1 MVNAYVLAV
10 LIVMISCTGTKKN
23 TYSGS
28 DCGIHFGMRIKKG
41 SLNTPVT
48 FLLTN
53 PNPFDVEITRPDCMA
68 GTNIG
73 LYNQAGAPAPVGSK
87 INVDFSCLKKFIR
100 LPAHDSVEIEYPFS
114 ISELFMVE
122 KGTIYRVAVTY
133 RGELKGDNRRCI
145 NISQAAEGSLVDTIL
160 TTRSLNH

>member
-1 MVNAYVLAV
+1 MVKVYVLAV
-10 LIVMISCTGTKKN
+10 LIVITSCAGTKKN

-28 DCGIHFGMRIKKG
+28 ECDIHFGMRIKKG
-41 SLNTPVT
+41 SLNEPVT

-53 PNPFDVEITRPDCMA
+53 PNLFDVEITRPDCMA
-68 GTNIG
+68 GTNIA
-73 LYNQAGAPAPVGSK
+73 LYNQAGAPAPAGIKVKVNSA
-87 INVDFSCLKKFIR
+87 CLKEFIR
-100 LPAHDSVEIEYPFS
+100 LPARDSVEVVYPYT
-114 ISELFMVE
+114 INKLFMVE
-122 KGTIYRVAVTY
+122 KGATYRVTATY